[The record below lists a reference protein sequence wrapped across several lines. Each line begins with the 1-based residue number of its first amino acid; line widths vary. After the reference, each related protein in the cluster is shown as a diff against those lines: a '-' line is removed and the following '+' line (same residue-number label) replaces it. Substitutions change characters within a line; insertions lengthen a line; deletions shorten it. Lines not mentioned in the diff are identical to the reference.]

1 VLPTVAGFTGFLI
14 LGGAG
19 TGKSFMLNSILDVMR
34 SEKLENAAFTAYMG
48 IATQQLPKP
57 SSTICTLFSLNPN
70 IVPPNGNPW
79 KPMTPAQ
86 IAVFE
91 SIAGKAATL
100 TLLASDEISCTDTT
114 LISGINQRL
123 QQLRGNNLPFGGLLF
138 IASGDF
144 EQKQPVGGLPL
155 SKALVL
161 ASDIEGDLLKQLAIF
176 KQANAQY
183 TPPRLVLFSGVTP
196 TSCGTG
202 QAAAGPFYCPN
213 DKTVYIDLSF
223 YQMLQQ
229 KFQAPGDFAQ
239 AYVVAHEVG
248 HHIQNLMGTMQ
259 KVQGMQQRSP
269 EKQSNLLS
277 VRLELQ
283 ADCYAGVWA
292 HHSQKARGWLDKGD
306 IEAGLN
312 AASQIGDDKM
322 MKRSQGVVVPDAF
335 THGSSQQR
343 TYWFGTGMK
352 TGDLRSCD
360 TFTQTTP

>member
-1 VLPTVAGFTGFLI
+1 MIPAALTISGNAST
-14 LGGAG
+14 
-19 TGKSFMLNSILDVMR
+19 LNSDLFTLAFSLGKGRNQSVNQEKAMR
-34 SEKLENAAFTAYMG
+34 WQDGRQSANVEDRRGMRVPGGKGGMG
-48 IATQQLPKP
+48 IIGIGLA
-57 SSTICTLFSLNPN
+57 
-70 IVPPNGNPW
+70 
-79 KPMTPAQ
+79 
-86 IAVFE
+86 
-91 SIAGKAATL
+91 
-100 TLLASDEISCTDTT
+100 LLASWFF
-114 LISGINQRL
+114 GINPMVALGLVQGVSSIGSSVSNS
-123 QQLRGNNLPFGGLLF
+123 QPAQGKTGPIEDQGGKF
-138 IASGDF
+138 TS
-144 EQKQPVGGLPL
+144 V
-155 SKALVL
+155 VL
-161 ASDIEGDLLKQLAIF
+161 GSTEEVWTAIF

-335 THGSSQQR
+335 THGSGQQR